1 MDGDPAATV
10 GDVRARVAAID
21 PTVPLSEASTFRELF
36 DRQTARHRFVAF
48 LLGGLALFG
57 VAFAVSGVY
66 GIVSLDVSRRR
77 REVGLRMAL
86 GATAAQVIANLV
98 RRGLRPVL
106 VGSALGVGAAMGLG
120 PFLEGLLFRVP
131 ARDPFSAAAGVAL
144 VVAAA
149 ALGGVLPARRAAHV
163 DPAITLR
170 AE

>member
-1 MDGDPAATV
+1 
-10 GDVRARVAAID
+10 
-21 PTVPLSEASTFRELF
+21 
-36 DRQTARHRFVAF
+36 
-48 LLGGLALFG
+48 
-57 VAFAVSGVY
+57 
-66 GIVSLDVSRRR
+66 
-77 REVGLRMAL
+77 MAL
-86 GATAAQVIANLV
+86 GETAAQVIANLV

-120 PFLEGLLFRVP
+120 PFLEDLLFRVP